1 MCSHWTRRRT
11 SARERPRAR
20 PRARFSKDR
29 AMAESAKGEKER
41 AMRIDPAL
49 VRELAELLTEN
60 QLTEIEVE
68 DGARR
73 VKVRREPAPLLAAA
87 PAAAAASAPVAA
99 PAAQPAAAEATPRQL
114 SRGAATAPLAGTAVL
129 S

>member
-68 DGARR
+68 GGDRR
-73 VKVRREPAPLLAAA
+73 VEGRRGPAPLLPAGPPASAPRAA
-87 PAAAAASAPVAA
+87 PAAAAEAD
-99 PAAQPAAAEATPRQL
+99 PAAAEATPEQI
-114 SRGAATAPLAGTAVL
+114 SGDTVKSPM
-129 S
+129 